1 MTPDEILRQ
10 LADADG
16 LPRRALRAATEQR
29 AEMVPLFLA
38 QIEEYLAAPASQPA
52 TTPRALFFIFH
63 LLGEWREKTAYRP
76 LVRLLRSHPEELD
89 LVLGDG
95 IATTSHRV
103 MAAVCDGDPQPLFD
117 IVLDAEADEFARARM
132 CEALAM
138 LVLRRA
144 LPREDVARFLRDG
157 FMNIWPQA
165 PCFVWHGW
173 QSAIAMIGLQEFTS
187 LVKKAFDRGFIDRGW
202 LNFGHFEEDM
212 RKAVEGGG
220 ELGLSDGEE
229 FSLFGNTVEE
239 LSSWHAFSHQRHADQ
254 DRQRQPLEEQLHA
267 GQPASNPLRSV
278 GRNDPCP
285 CGSGRKFKK
294 CCLQ

>member
-16 LPRRALRAATEQR
+16 LPRKALRAAAERR
-29 AEMVPLFLA
+29 AQMVPLFLA
-38 QIEEYLAAPASQPA
+38 QIEEYLAAPAGQRA
-52 TTPRALFFIFH
+52 KTPRALFFIFH

-76 LVRLLRSHPEELD
+76 LARLLQSPPEELD

-95 IATTSHRV
+95 ITATSHRV

-117 IVLDAEADEFARARM
+117 IVLDVEADEYARARM
-132 CEALAM
+132 CETLAM

-157 FMNIWPQA
+157 FMNIRPQA

-173 QSAIAMIGLQEFTS
+173 QSAIAMIGLVEFTS
-187 LVKKAFDRGFIDRGW
+187 LVKKAFDGGFIDRGW
-202 LNFGHFEEDM
+202 MNFGHFEEDM
-212 RKAVEGGG
+212 RKAVESGG
-220 ELGLSDGEE
+220 ELGLSDDEE

-239 LSSWHAFSHQRHADQ
+239 LSSWHGFSQKRDADQ
-254 DRQRQPLEEQLHA
+254 DRQRQALEEQVHA
-267 GQPASNPLRSV
+267 RQPASNPLRSV